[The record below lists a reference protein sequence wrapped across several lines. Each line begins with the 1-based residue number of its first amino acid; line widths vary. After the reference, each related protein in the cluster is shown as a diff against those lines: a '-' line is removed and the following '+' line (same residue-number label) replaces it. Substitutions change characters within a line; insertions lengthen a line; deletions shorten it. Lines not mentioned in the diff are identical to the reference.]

1 MNIAMFSDA
10 YYPRINGVTISV
22 KSYAES
28 LTELGHNVCIVCC
41 NYEKPTRENH
51 YHKFYYDEN
60 VEVDKRIKVLRLPAL
75 NVSFSKEDKAARID
89 QWHTCKREMDSF
101 KPDIIHINSEFV
113 IGYFGLT
120 YARHRKVAMVYTFH
134 TLWEDYA
141 TNYINFLPERYS
153 KKLAKEFI
161 RFYLKRSDMI
171 ICPTERIQNVVSEYK
186 IEKMAK
192 ILPTGIPN
200 TIGEVKKGQKP
211 LFYNQLYKG
220 FPLKKKKRILL
231 YVGRVVKEKNLGFL
245 FPVLEKVK
253 KVYPDT
259 MLVIVGGG
267 PELEPLQKQAE
278 NLKLAKN
285 VCFTG
290 YQSRD
295 DLAYFYK
302 LADVFVFPSVT
313 ETQGLVTIEAMMTGL
328 PVVAIGEMGTVDVM
342 QGDNGGF
349 MVKHDVEEF
358 SAKVLELLS
367 NKDLH
372 EQKSKEALEWSKKWS
387 LPDLTN
393 QLVDYYKE
401 ALEIRKQR
409 NEARI

>member
-10 YYPRINGVTISV
+10 YYPRINGVAISV
-22 KSYAES
+22 KSYAEA
-28 LTELGHNVCIVCC
+28 LTNLGHNICIVCC
-41 NYEKPTRENH
+41 NYEKPTKENN
-51 YHKFYYDEN
+51 YNKFYYDDK
-60 VEVDKRIKVLRLPAL
+60 VEDDKRIKVLRLPAL

-89 QWHTCKREMDSF
+89 QWHTCKKEMDAF
-101 KPDIIHINSEFV
+101 KPDIVHINSEFV
-113 IGYFGLT
+113 IGYFGLN
-120 YARHRKVAMVYTFH
+120 YARHRKVPMVYTFH

-141 TNYINFLPERYS
+141 ANYIHFLPPSYS

-171 ICPTERIQNVVSEYK
+171 ICPTERIQNVVKDYK
-186 IEKMAK
+186 IDRESK

-200 TIGEVKKGQKP
+200 HVAEVKKGQKQ
-211 LFYNQLYKG
+211 LFHNQLYKG
-220 FPLKKKKRILL
+220 FPIKKKKHILL
-231 YVGRVVKEKNLGFL
+231 YVGRVVKEKNLEFL
-245 FPVLEKVK
+245 FPVLDKVK

-267 PELEPLQKQAE
+267 PELEPLQKKATE
-278 NLKLAKN
+278 LKLSKN
-285 VCFTG
+285 ICFTG
-290 YQSRD
+290 YQNRD

-342 QGDNGGF
+342 QGNNGGF
-349 MVKHDVEEF
+349 MVKNDVSEF
-358 SAKVLELLS
+358 SEKVIELLS
-367 NKDLH
+367 NKELH
-372 EQKSKEALEWSKKWS
+372 KQKCEEALAWSKKWS

-393 QLVDYYKE
+393 TLVEYYEE
-401 ALEIRKQR
+401 AIEIRKNR
-409 NEARI
+409 

>member
-1 MNIAMFSDA
+1 MFSDA
-10 YYPRINGVTISV
+10 YYPRINGVAISV
-22 KSYAES
+22 KSYAEA
-28 LTELGHNVCIVCC
+28 LTNLGHNICIVCC
-41 NYEKPTRENH
+41 NYEKPTKENN
-51 YHKFYYDEN
+51 YHKFYYDDK
-60 VEVDKRIKVLRLPAL
+60 VEDDKRIKVLRLPAL

-89 QWHTCKREMDSF
+89 QWHTCKKEMDSF
-101 KPDIIHINSEFV
+101 KPDVIHINSEFV
-113 IGYFGLT
+113 IGYFGLN
-120 YARHRKVAMVYTFH
+120 YARHRKVPMVYTFH

-141 TNYINFLPERYS
+141 ANYIHFLPPSYS

-171 ICPTERIQNVVSEYK
+171 ICPTERIQNVVKNYK
-186 IEKMAK
+186 IDRESK

-200 TIGEVKKGQKP
+200 HVAEIKKGQKQ
-211 LFYNQLYKG
+211 LFHNQLYKG

-231 YVGRVVKEKNLGFL
+231 YVGRVVKEKNLEFL
-245 FPVLEKVK
+245 FPVLDKVK

-267 PELEPLQKQAE
+267 PELEPLQKKATE
-278 NLKLAKN
+278 LKLSKN
-285 VCFTG
+285 ICFTG
-290 YQSRD
+290 YQNRD

-342 QGDNGGF
+342 QGNNGGF
-349 MVKHDVEEF
+349 MVKHDVTEF
-358 SAKVLELLS
+358 YEKVIELLS
-367 NKDLH
+367 NKELH
-372 EQKSKEALEWSKKWS
+372 KQKCEEALAWSKKWS

-393 QLVDYYKE
+393 TLVEYYEE
-401 ALEIRKQR
+401 AIEIRKNR
-409 NEARI
+409 

>member
-1 MNIAMFSDA
+1 MFSDA
-10 YYPRINGVTISV
+10 YYPRINGVAISV
-22 KSYAES
+22 KSYAEA
-28 LTELGHNVCIVCC
+28 LTNLGHNICIVCC
-41 NYEKPTRENH
+41 NYEKPTKENN
-51 YHKFYYDEN
+51 YHKFYYDDK
-60 VEVDKRIKVLRLPAL
+60 VEDDKRIKVLRLPAL

-89 QWHTCKREMDSF
+89 QWHTCKKEMDSF
-101 KPDIIHINSEFV
+101 KPDVIHINSEFV
-113 IGYFGLT
+113 IGYFGLN
-120 YARHRKVAMVYTFH
+120 YARHRKVPMVYTFH

-141 TNYINFLPERYS
+141 ANYIHFLPPSYS

-171 ICPTERIQNVVSEYK
+171 ICPTERIQNVVKDYK
-186 IEKMAK
+186 IDRESK

-200 TIGEVKKGQKP
+200 HVAEIKKGQKQ
-211 LFYNQLYKG
+211 LFHNQLYKG

-231 YVGRVVKEKNLGFL
+231 YVGRVVKEKNLEFL
-245 FPVLEKVK
+245 FPVLDKVK

-267 PELEPLQKQAE
+267 PELEPLQKKATE
-278 NLKLAKN
+278 LKLSKN
-285 VCFTG
+285 ICFTG
-290 YQSRD
+290 YQNRD

-342 QGDNGGF
+342 QGNNGGF
-349 MVKHDVEEF
+349 MVKNDVTEF
-358 SAKVLELLS
+358 YEKVIELLS
-367 NKDLH
+367 NKELH
-372 EQKSKEALEWSKKWS
+372 KQKCEEALAWSKKWS

-393 QLVDYYKE
+393 TLVEYYEE
-401 ALEIRKQR
+401 AIEIRKNR
-409 NEARI
+409 

>member
-1 MNIAMFSDA
+1 M
-10 YYPRINGVTISV
+10 
-22 KSYAES
+22 
-28 LTELGHNVCIVCC
+28 
-41 NYEKPTRENH
+41 
-51 YHKFYYDEN
+51 
-60 VEVDKRIKVLRLPAL
+60 
-75 NVSFSKEDKAARID
+75 
-89 QWHTCKREMDSF
+89 
-101 KPDIIHINSEFV
+101 
-113 IGYFGLT
+113 
-120 YARHRKVAMVYTFH
+120 
-134 TLWEDYA
+134 
-141 TNYINFLPERYS
+141 
-153 KKLAKEFI
+153 
-161 RFYLKRSDMI
+161 
-171 ICPTERIQNVVSEYK
+171 
-186 IEKMAK
+186 
-192 ILPTGIPN
+192 
-200 TIGEVKKGQKP
+200 
-211 LFYNQLYKG
+211 YKG

-290 YQSRD
+290 YQNRD
-295 DLAYFYK
+295 DLAYFYN

-349 MVKHDVEEF
+349 MVKHDAEEF

-393 QLVDYYKE
+393 QLVDFYKE

>member
-1 MNIAMFSDA
+1 MFSDA
-10 YYPRINGVTISV
+10 YYPRINGVAISV
-22 KSYAES
+22 KSYAEA
-28 LTELGHNVCIVCC
+28 LTNLGHNICIVCC
-41 NYEKPTRENH
+41 NYEKPTKENN
-51 YHKFYYDEN
+51 YHKFYYDDK
-60 VEVDKRIKVLRLPAL
+60 VEDDKRIKVLRLPAL

-89 QWHTCKREMDSF
+89 QWHTCKKEMDSF
-101 KPDIIHINSEFV
+101 KPDVIHINSEFV
-113 IGYFGLT
+113 IGYFGLN
-120 YARHRKVAMVYTFH
+120 YARHRKVPMVYTFH

-141 TNYINFLPERYS
+141 ANYIHFLPQSYS

-171 ICPTERIQNVVSEYK
+171 ICPTERIQNVVKNYK
-186 IEKMAK
+186 IDRESK

-200 TIGEVKKGQKP
+200 HVAEIKKGQKQ
-211 LFYNQLYKG
+211 LFHNQLYKG

-231 YVGRVVKEKNLGFL
+231 YVGRVVKEKNLEFL
-245 FPVLEKVK
+245 FPVLDKVK

-267 PELEPLQKQAE
+267 PELEPLQKKATE
-278 NLKLAKN
+278 LKLSKN
-285 VCFTG
+285 ICFTG
-290 YQSRD
+290 YQNRD

-342 QGDNGGF
+342 QGNNGGF
-349 MVKHDVEEF
+349 MVKNDVTEF
-358 SAKVLELLS
+358 YEKVIELLS
-367 NKDLH
+367 NKELH
-372 EQKSKEALEWSKKWS
+372 KQKCEEALAWSKKWS

-393 QLVDYYKE
+393 TLVEYYEE
-401 ALEIRKQR
+401 AIEIRKNR
-409 NEARI
+409 

>member
-1 MNIAMFSDA
+1 MFSDA
-10 YYPRINGVTISV
+10 YYPRINGVAISV
-22 KSYAES
+22 KSYAEA
-28 LTELGHNVCIVCC
+28 LTNLGHNICIVCC
-41 NYEKPTRENH
+41 NYEKPTKENN
-51 YHKFYYDEN
+51 YHKFYYDDK
-60 VEVDKRIKVLRLPAL
+60 VEDDKRIKVLRLPAL

-89 QWHTCKREMDSF
+89 QWHTCKKEMDAF
-101 KPDIIHINSEFV
+101 KPDVIHINSEFV
-113 IGYFGLT
+113 IGYFGLN
-120 YARHRKVAMVYTFH
+120 YARHRKVPMVYTFH

-141 TNYINFLPERYS
+141 ANYIHFLPPSYS

-171 ICPTERIQNVVSEYK
+171 ICPTERIQNVVKDYK
-186 IEKMAK
+186 IDRESK

-200 TIGEVKKGQKP
+200 HIAEIKKGQKQ
-211 LFYNQLYKG
+211 LFHNQLYKG

-231 YVGRVVKEKNLGFL
+231 YVGRVVKEKNLEFL
-245 FPVLEKVK
+245 FPVLDKVK

-267 PELEPLQKQAE
+267 PELEPLQKKATE
-278 NLKLAKN
+278 LKLSKN
-285 VCFTG
+285 ICFTG
-290 YQSRD
+290 YQNRD

-342 QGDNGGF
+342 QGNNGGF
-349 MVKHDVEEF
+349 MVKNDVTEF
-358 SAKVLELLS
+358 YEKVIELLS
-367 NKDLH
+367 NKELH
-372 EQKSKEALEWSKKWS
+372 KQKCEEALAWSKKWS

-393 QLVDYYKE
+393 TLVEYYEE
-401 ALEIRKQR
+401 AIEIRKNR
-409 NEARI
+409 

>member
-1 MNIAMFSDA
+1 MFSDA
-10 YYPRINGVTISV
+10 YYPRINGVAISV
-22 KSYAES
+22 KSYAEA
-28 LTELGHNVCIVCC
+28 LTNLGHNICIVCC
-41 NYEKPTRENH
+41 NYEKPTKENN
-51 YHKFYYDEN
+51 YNKFYYDDK
-60 VEVDKRIKVLRLPAL
+60 VEDDKRIKVLRLPAL

-89 QWHTCKREMDSF
+89 QWRICKKEMDTF
-101 KPDIIHINSEFV
+101 KPDIVHINSEFV
-113 IGYFGLT
+113 IGYFGLN
-120 YARHRKVAMVYTFH
+120 YARHRKVPMVYTFH

-141 TNYINFLPERYS
+141 ANYIHFLPPSYS

-171 ICPTERIQNVVSEYK
+171 ICPTERIQNVVKNYK
-186 IEKMAK
+186 IERESK

-200 TIGEVKKGQKP
+200 HVAEVKKGQKQ
-211 LFYNQLYKG
+211 LFHNQLYKG
-220 FPLKKKKRILL
+220 FPIKKKKHILL
-231 YVGRVVKEKNLGFL
+231 YVGRVVKEKNLDFL
-245 FPVLEKVK
+245 FPVLENAK

-259 MLVIVGGG
+259 ILLIVGGG
-267 PELEPLQKQAE
+267 PELEPLQKRAAE
-278 NLKLAKN
+278 LKLSKN

-290 YQSRD
+290 YQNRD

-342 QGDNGGF
+342 QGNNGGF
-349 MVKHDVEEF
+349 MVKNDVSEF
-358 SAKVLELLS
+358 SEKVIELLT

-372 EQKSKEALEWSKKWS
+372 KQKSEEALAWSKKWS

-393 QLVDYYKE
+393 TLVEYYNE
-401 ALEIRKQR
+401 AIEIRKSR
-409 NEARI
+409 

>member
-1 MNIAMFSDA
+1 MFSDA
-10 YYPRINGVTISV
+10 YYPRINGVAISV
-22 KSYAES
+22 KSYAEA
-28 LTELGHNVCIVCC
+28 LTNLGHNICIVCC
-41 NYEKPTRENH
+41 NYEKPTKENN
-51 YHKFYYDEN
+51 YHKFYYDDK
-60 VEVDKRIKVLRLPAL
+60 VEDDKRIKVLRLPAL

-89 QWHTCKREMDSF
+89 QWHTCKKEMDSF
-101 KPDIIHINSEFV
+101 KPDVIHINSEFV
-113 IGYFGLT
+113 IGYFGLN
-120 YARHRKVAMVYTFH
+120 YARHRKVPMVYTFH

-141 TNYINFLPERYS
+141 ANYIHFLPPSYS

-171 ICPTERIQNVVSEYK
+171 ICPTERIQNVVKDYK
-186 IEKMAK
+186 IDRESK

-200 TIGEVKKGQKP
+200 HIAEIKKGQKQ
-211 LFYNQLYKG
+211 LFHNQLYKG

-231 YVGRVVKEKNLGFL
+231 YVGRVVKEKNLEFL
-245 FPVLEKVK
+245 FPVLDKVK

-267 PELEPLQKQAE
+267 PELEPLQKKATE
-278 NLKLAKN
+278 LKLSKN
-285 VCFTG
+285 ICFTG
-290 YQSRD
+290 YQNRD

-342 QGDNGGF
+342 QGNNGGF
-349 MVKHDVEEF
+349 MVKNDVTEF
-358 SAKVLELLS
+358 YEKVIELLS
-367 NKDLH
+367 NKELH
-372 EQKSKEALEWSKKWS
+372 KQKCEEALAWSKKWS

-393 QLVDYYKE
+393 TLVEYYEE
-401 ALEIRKQR
+401 AIEIRKNR
-409 NEARI
+409 